1 MRESGVWR
9 CVREEGSDEKCVRQ
23 AGSYI
28 VRCNILQ
35 CMRGIFYNV
44 LLEEIVGANLFE
56 V

>member
-1 MRESGVWR
+1 MKSVCARLGLYSAL
-9 CVREEGSDEKCVRQ
+9 Q
-23 AGSYI
+23 Y
-28 VRCNILQ
+28 LQ